1 MAGARGRL
9 PPASLD
15 FDVDFDVN
23 FDIKF
28 GFHADFKDFNI
39 FLYVFAVE
47 YINLYIIFWINIS
60 KKVTKTEDKTVAALT
75 KGRRQMNIP
84 VIQMTMQSDLMG
96 KALVAFM
103 LLLSLWSWALIFTR
117 VVSLNR
123 ISASNKSFWRKFQDL
138 RSLPEVDRMPNAD
151 LNTPMGQLAK
161 VGSDEFHRIISDVR
175 SHTKVK
181 DWSFFL
187 DAQLSMAKERIE
199 SIFAGLVAP
208 FDRGVF
214 LLAMI
219 SSASPFLGL
228 LGTVWGIMNSF
239 YEIGN
244 QGSAS
249 LPVVAPGIAAA
260 LITTIVGLAVAI
272 PALFFYNYCNN
283 KAERAADEM
292 EELKDLLIV
301 RLKREIFSTFFAEG
315 GAQHAAPAGG
325 YQQR

>member
-1 MAGARGRL
+1 
-9 PPASLD
+9 
-15 FDVDFDVN
+15 
-23 FDIKF
+23 
-28 GFHADFKDFNI
+28 
-39 FLYVFAVE
+39 
-47 YINLYIIFWINIS
+47 
-60 KKVTKTEDKTVAALT
+60 
-75 KGRRQMNIP
+75 MNIP
-84 VIQMTMQSDLMG
+84 VIQMVLQSDLMG
-96 KALVAFM
+96 QTLVVFM

-123 ISASNKSFWRKFQDL
+123 ISASNKSFWRKFQSI
-138 RSLPEVDRMPNAD
+138 RTLPEVDRMSHD
-151 LNTPMGQLAK
+151 DMNTPMGQLAK
-161 VGSDEFHRIISDVR
+161 VGVDEFNRIITDAR
-175 SHTKVK
+175 SHSKVK

-187 DAQLSMAKERIE
+187 DAQFMMAKERIE
-199 SIFAGLVAP
+199 SVLAGLVAP

-260 LITTIVGLAVAI
+260 LITTIVGLGVAI

-283 KAERAADEM
+283 RAERAADEM
-292 EELKDLLIV
+292 EELKDLLVV
-301 RLKREIFSTFFAEG
+301 RLKREIFSAFFAEQPQSPQYGAPGSG
-315 GAQHAAPAGG
+315 GHGL
-325 YQQR
+325 R